1 MKQAIWIL
9 AVLIALVV
17 GFFGGQL
24 LSGGQT
30 PTAGDLEER
39 ISALESEIAD
49 LKAQLAAQ
57 SAPSG
62 APLAESGIRRIAVI
76 QVNELALRFQE
87 GNPKLEEQV
96 KQETVRIQQ
105 EMQALQQRFQQGE
118 ISREEATV
126 QATQLQQALQK
137 TVLEAIARPIQVV
150 TTQIAQERG
159 FDVVVKREDVILYY
173 KDGVFED
180 ITEEVWGVLEKL
192 R

>member
-1 MKQAIWIL
+1 MRQAIWVVGIL
-9 AVLIALVV
+9 VALGV

-105 EMQALQQRFQQGE
+105 EMQALQQKFQQGE